1 MGILLRRGRSRVAA
15 SASKPTEVH
24 SLALAAT
31 ADRRSADQR
40 SAIAKKCGVAASAS
54 KPTEVHTLT
63 LSVRAKSSQRAKAV
77 ARHRGVPLS
86 RPVEEYFDRLAP
98 AAGQHDSE
106 AFFARW
112 QGAFKIDPAALKD
125 ERLAAIMAK
134 HVPDRARLPI
144 APGGRT

>member
-1 MGILLRRGRSRVAA
+1 M
-15 SASKPTEVH
+15 PTDVH
-24 SLALAAT
+24 SLT
-31 ADRRSADQR
+31 F
-40 SAIAKKCGVAASAS
+40 
-54 KPTEVHTLT
+54 
-63 LSVRAKSSQRAKAV
+63 SVRAKSSQRAKAV

-106 AFFARW
+106 AFFAWW

-125 ERLAAIMAK
+125 ERAAAIMAK

>member
-1 MGILLRRGRSRVAA
+1 MSTRWRSR
-15 SASKPTEVH
+15 
-24 SLALAAT
+24 LRLIG
-31 ADRRSADQR
+31 DRLISDRR
-40 SAIAKKCGVAASAS
+40 SAIAKKWGVAASAS
-54 KPTEVHTLT
+54 KPTEVHTPT

-77 ARHRGVPLS
+77 ARNRGVPLS

-125 ERLAAIMAK
+125 ERVAAIMAK
-134 HVPDRARLPI
+134 HVPDRARACQSLPVV
-144 APGGRT
+144 AHSPSGETVLSSDN

>member
-1 MGILLRRGRSRVAA
+1 MSTRWRSR
-15 SASKPTEVH
+15 
-24 SLALAAT
+24 LRLIG
-31 ADRRSADQR
+31 DRLISDRR
-40 SAIAKKCGVAASAS
+40 SAIAKKWGVAASAS
-54 KPTEVHTLT
+54 KPTEVHTPT

-106 AFFARW
+106 AFFAWW

-125 ERLAAIMAK
+125 ERVAAIMAK
-134 HVPDRARLPI
+134 HVPDRARACQSLPVV
-144 APGGRT
+144 AHSPSGETVLSSDN

>member
-1 MGILLRRGRSRVAA
+1 MSTRWRSR
-15 SASKPTEVH
+15 
-24 SLALAAT
+24 LRLIG
-31 ADRRSADQR
+31 DQR
-40 SAIAKKCGVAASAS
+40 SAIGEECGVAASAS
-54 KPTEVHTLT
+54 KPTEFHTLT
-63 LSVRAKSSQRAKAV
+63 RSVRAKSSQGATAV